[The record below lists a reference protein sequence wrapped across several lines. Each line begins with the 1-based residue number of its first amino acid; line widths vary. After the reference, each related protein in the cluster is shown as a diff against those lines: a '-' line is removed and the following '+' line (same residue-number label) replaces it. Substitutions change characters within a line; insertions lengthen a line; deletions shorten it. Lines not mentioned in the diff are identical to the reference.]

1 MKDKLLTTIL
11 LAILLIS
18 VRPISA
24 AQKRPLTEHDLVV
37 LLMGGVYSSRIAA
50 LVEDRGITFVPTP
63 AILESL
69 REAGAQ
75 DSLEHAV
82 AVAPKILPKVAQSNQ
97 KHSRDLRF
105 PGPAPS
111 QEALIFKHPTIN
123 SLGGQS
129 RSPSKTQ
136 ASIRLTSPN
145 SRIASPQTA
154 GSAAVPAYSQLSA
167 WSEDIIPTGTKI
179 NIGNWL
185 KYQRYMPFGMV
196 DLFEGSH
203 FWKMPRDIEIDVGP
217 TIPYSLPEGYE
228 EATRKYSDGVRVV
241 HLSNGHNDIENYRGG
256 VPFPN
261 PQEPDKGY
269 KFLADLWFAY
279 IPHMV
284 AGTARNPLSTCSQTS
299 SGFVSCT
306 RFSYIFRQ
314 LAYNTD
320 SGAPTVETNG
330 RNAWYS
336 EWMSVEEPEQIRYT
350 TLLTLYPKDSQQT
363 KELYIFVPGLRRWI
377 RGSLASRCSPIAGT
391 DYAQDDYKREGFNGG
406 IGAFDARFIGHQQIL
421 ALTGDYAPLG
431 GNFPANYYMP
441 LGWPKPDWGAWQL
454 RGVDVIDVRRIP
466 AEQAGYCYG
475 KRIMYEDSST
485 HYALWEDVYDTN
497 MHFWKTALL
506 AQRIVAADS
515 LGSVPGGFD
524 SSAWDQKNDHMTS
537 TATQGQDGR
546 DILIDN
552 AVPKEYQNLVSYST
566 PAGLAEIMK

>member
-1 MKDKLLTTIL
+1 MREKLLTAIL

-18 VRPISA
+18 ARPISA

-69 REAGAQ
+69 RKAGAQ
-75 DSLEHAV
+75 ESLEHAV
-82 AVAPKILPKVAQSNQ
+82 AVAPEIVPKVAQSGA
-97 KHSRDLRF
+97 KHSRDLRL
-105 PGPAPS
+105 PGPAQS
-111 QEALIFKHPTIN
+111 QEAHIFRHPTT
-123 SLGGQS
+123 SFLKEQS
-129 RSPSKTQ
+129 RSPSKMQ
-136 ASIRLTSPN
+136 ASIGLTSPN
-145 SRIASPQTA
+145 SQTGSPRTASS
-154 GSAAVPAYSQLSA
+154 SARPEDTIPA
-167 WSEDIIPTGTKI
+167 GTKI
-179 NIGNWL
+179 NMGNWL
-185 KYQRYMPFGMV
+185 KYHQYMPLGMV
-196 DLFEGSH
+196 DLFEGDH

-217 TIPYSLPEGYE
+217 TITYSLPEGYE

-261 PQEPDKGY
+261 PREPDKGY
-269 KFLADLWFAY
+269 KLLADLWFAY

-284 AGTARNPLSTCSQTS
+284 AGTAQNPLSICSQTS
-299 SGFVSCT
+299 SEFVSCT

-330 RNAWYS
+330 RNAWYT

-350 TLLTLYPKDSQQT
+350 TLLTLYPKDRQQP

-406 IGAFDARFIGHQQIL
+406 IGEFDAKFVGHQQIL

-431 GNFPANYYMP
+431 GNFPDNYYMP
-441 LGWPKPDWGAWQL
+441 LGWPKPDWGTWQL
-454 RGVDVIDVRRIP
+454 RDVDVIDVRRVP
-466 AEQAGYCYG
+466 TEQSGYCYG
-475 KRIMYEDSST
+475 KRVMYEDSST

-497 MHFWKTALL
+497 MHLWKTALL
-506 AQRIVAADS
+506 AQRIVAAGS

-524 SSAWDQKNDHMTS
+524 SSAWDQKNDHMTNA
-537 TATQGQDGR
+537 ATQGRDGR
-546 DILIDN
+546 DVLIDH